1 MNAVLYAL
9 PVFLLLI
16 FMELCWSLVTGK
28 KAFRAA
34 DSLTSMN
41 IGAISE
47 ISRGLVKTVTFGL
60 YGLLELTV
68 GLVDFTASD
77 PMAWVLA
84 FILYDFFYYWA
95 HRAGHEVNI
104 LWAAHST
111 HHSSEE
117 FNMATAMRQSATT
130 VFYVWIF
137 YLPMAVLGI
146 PVEVFVPISFASLFY
161 QFWVHTT
168 LIPKMGWYDKIFI
181 SPSNHRVHHG
191 QNGYAIDV
199 NYGATLILWD
209 RLFGTYAEES
219 DAEPV
224 IYGIRKP
231 VKTWN
236 PVWANLVILTRIVV
250 DIWHTSGWK
259 NRLMKLFGPPGW
271 EPESNAVQK
280 TAFSPS
286 GFRRFVTPV
295 GRWQFRYALFSYV
308 MTTAL
313 FGHFLT
319 MAYSMPLDQRFAYG
333 GLIIFS
339 AMCTGW
345 VLEGKR
351 WAVLLELVR
360 GVAVT
365 AALLAGLWFS
375 PVSETFQIL
384 AVIGL
389 AVMLT
394 LYALMWREGVAVGA
408 MPQPGTDKLRVA
420 EQ

>member
-1 MNAVLYAL
+1 MNAVLYAF
-9 PVFLLLI
+9 PVFLVLI
-16 FMELCWSLVTGK
+16 CLELWWSHVSGK
-28 KAFRAA
+28 KVFRAA

-60 YGLLELTV
+60 YGLLELQA
-68 GLVDFTASD
+68 GLVDFTARD
-77 PMAWVLA
+77 PLAWVLA
-84 FILYDFFYYWA
+84 FFLYDFFYYWA

-130 VFYVWIF
+130 VFYVWVF

-146 PVEVFVPISFASLFY
+146 PVEVFVPVSFASLFY

-168 LIPKMGWYDKIFI
+168 LVPKLGWYDRVFV

-219 DAEPV
+219 DVEPV
-224 IYGIRKP
+224 VYGIRKP

-236 PVWANLVILTRIVV
+236 PVWANFVVLARIVV
-250 DIWHTSGWK
+250 DTLRTAGWK

-271 EPESNAVQK
+271 DPEAKTIQK

-286 GFRRFVTPV
+286 AFRRFEMPI
-295 GRWQFRYALFSYV
+295 GRWQRRYALFSYV
-308 MTTAL
+308 MVTAL
-313 FGHFLT
+313 FTHFLT
-319 MAYSMPLDQRFAYG
+319 IAYGIPMDERLAYG
-333 GLIIFS
+333 GLLIFS
-339 AMCTGW
+339 TMCTGW

-351 WAVLLELVR
+351 WGVLLELFR
-360 GVAVT
+360 GITVAG
-365 AALLAGLWFS
+365 ALLAGLWFS
-375 PVSETFQIL
+375 PVTATFQGIAAACL
-384 AVIGL
+384 AAML
-389 AVMLT
+389 A
-394 LYALMWREGVAVGA
+394 LYALMWREGVTLTA
-408 MPQPGTDKLRVA
+408 TA
-420 EQ
+420 EPAISR

>member
-1 MNAVLYAL
+1 MNAVLYAF

-16 FMELCWSLVTGK
+16 CLELCWSHFSGRRV
-28 KAFRAA
+28 FRAA

-47 ISRGLVKTVTFGL
+47 ISRGLIKTVTFGL
-60 YGLLELTV
+60 YALLELKV
-68 GLVDFTASD
+68 GIVAFTAAD
-77 PMAWVLA
+77 PLAWILA
-84 FILYDFFYYWA
+84 FLLYDFFYYWA

-168 LIPKMGWYDKIFI
+168 LVPKLGWYDKVFV

-199 NYGATLILWD
+199 NYGATLIVWD

-219 DAEPV
+219 DVEPV
-224 IYGIRKP
+224 VYGIRKP

-236 PVWANLVILTRIVV
+236 PVWANLVVLARIVV
-250 DIWHTSGWK
+250 DTVRTAGWK
-259 NRLMKLFGPPGW
+259 NRLIKLFGPPGW
-271 EPESNAVQK
+271 EPEINAIQK

-286 GFRRFVTPV
+286 AFRRFETPL
-295 GRWQFRYALFSYV
+295 GKWQHRYALFSYV
-308 MTTAL
+308 MVTAL
-313 FGHFLT
+313 FTHFLT
-319 MAYSMPLDQRFAYG
+319 IAYSMPMGQRLAYG
-333 GLIIFS
+333 GLVILS
-339 AMCTGW
+339 AMGTGW

-351 WAVLLELVR
+351 WGVLLELLR
-360 GVAVT
+360 GLTVAG
-365 AALLAGLWFS
+365 ALLAGLWFS
-375 PVSETFQIL
+375 PVTGTFQAL
-384 AVIGL
+384 AAACL
-389 AVMLT
+389 TLMLT
-394 LYALMWREGVAVGA
+394 LYALMWREGLAVTA
-408 MPQPGTDKLRVA
+408 TVQPA
-420 EQ
+420 HQA